1 MESYKDK
8 NRVLDFH
15 VSGYLKSMKKNGFKR
30 PFHKLQ
36 IVSWVCMCYL
46 FSIFSFMTLSLF
58 SNTQKLAIGIVYG
71 TSLLFVITTGFLCTH
86 IDPTDP
92 AIAEATRSVL
102 LS

>member
-1 MESYKDK
+1 
-8 NRVLDFH
+8 
-15 VSGYLKSMKKNGFKR
+15 MKKNGFKR

-36 IVSWVCMCYL
+36 ITSWVYMCYL

-58 SNTQKLAIGIVYG
+58 SNAEKLVIGIIYG
-71 TSLLFVITTGFLCTH
+71 ASVLVVIITGFFCTY

-92 AIAEATRSVL
+92 AIAEASRSVL